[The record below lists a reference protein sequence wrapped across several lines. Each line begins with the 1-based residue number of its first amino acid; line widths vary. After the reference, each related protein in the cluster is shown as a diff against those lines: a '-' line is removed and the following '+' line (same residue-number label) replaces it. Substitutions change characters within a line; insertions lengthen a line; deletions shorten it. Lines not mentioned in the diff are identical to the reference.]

1 MFADDEALLL
11 ADDEHSEAEDR
22 LVLLGLSSM
31 LQVLIVCHCYRQ
43 DGGNH
48 QDRLRAK
55 GRRERASTI
64 PRKVE
69 TMKKHYDFSEA
80 RKNPYAKRLK
90 KQVTI
95 RLDDATLAYFR
106 GLSDEMGIGYQTLI
120 NLYLRECA
128 GSRKRFS
135 LQWGPE
141 VKVAS

>member
-1 MFADDEALLL
+1 M
-11 ADDEHSEAEDR
+11 
-22 LVLLGLSSM
+22 
-31 LQVLIVCHCYRQ
+31 
-43 DGGNH
+43 
-48 QDRLRAK
+48 
-55 GRRERASTI
+55 
-64 PRKVE
+64 E

-106 GLSDEMGIGYQTLI
+106 GLSDDTGIGYQTLI

-128 GSRKRFS
+128 GSRKRLS

-141 VKVAS
+141 AKNAS